1 MGEKRNF
8 TTADTLMD
16 LVRNLFPENVVQAAL
31 EKVQTEIKYPGP
43 TLANSTIQEDD
54 KETWQF
60 AENWLRGANILGLII
75 ASLVRNIRYN
85 FGSGN
90 LNYFFTHLVTSV
102 YFIHSLLN
110 TKEGVYIAERS
121 QRNLTL
127 ELSRIQISGT
137 GTFFH

>member
-85 FGSGN
+85 FGLGN
-90 LNYFFTHLVTSV
+90 LNYF
-102 YFIHSLLN
+102 
-110 TKEGVYIAERS
+110 S
-121 QRNLTL
+121 Q
-127 ELSRIQISGT
+127 IW
-137 GTFFH
+137 